1 MKRLPA
7 GRDPQVWEPLDVAL
21 ADSNRRLVER
31 VLEVLAALRQDRVAG
46 HLRHA
51 LAAADLRTRANAV
64 EALASLPDRGLIAA
78 ALPLV
83 EAVSVGQPASP
94 SLQRRHDDGKDD
106 TQALDQAERSWD
118 PWVRRAAAAVRAGSL
133 AQGSAEEPDMEL
145 LLFLKRTP
153 LLSPLPLDTLLALS
167 RILVAESYVAG
178 ETVFADGSPGHSLYL
193 VRSGAVDVLKD
204 ARLLTRIGSGG
215 YFGEMALVDDAPR
228 SARVVAAED
237 CTLLRLDRIPFQ
249 ALTED
254 YPAML
259 RELCKLFAA
268 NLREANR
275 MLAVEPAHRDALADM

>member
-1 MKRLPA
+1 
-7 GRDPQVWEPLDVAL
+7 
-21 ADSNRRLVER
+21 
-31 VLEVLAALRQDRVAG
+31 
-46 HLRHA
+46 
-51 LAAADLRTRANAV
+51 
-64 EALASLPDRGLIAA
+64 
-78 ALPLV
+78 
-83 EAVSVGQPASP
+83 
-94 SLQRRHDDGKDD
+94 
-106 TQALDQAERSWD
+106 
-118 PWVRRAAAAVRAGSL
+118 
-133 AQGSAEEPDMEL
+133 MEL

-153 LLSPLPLDTLLALS
+153 LLSLLPLDTLLALS